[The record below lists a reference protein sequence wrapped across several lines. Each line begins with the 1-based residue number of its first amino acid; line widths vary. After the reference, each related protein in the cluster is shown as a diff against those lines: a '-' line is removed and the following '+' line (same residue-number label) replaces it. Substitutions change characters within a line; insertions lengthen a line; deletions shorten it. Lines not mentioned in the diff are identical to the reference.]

1 MKEPRT
7 LREPKILKTVEE
19 KDSLIPL
26 KPLKKVKI
34 AAIEKE
40 ETSQVSGEEAL
51 RKRRRLLLQRLRHRG
66 TVRFV

>member
-1 MKEPRT
+1 M
-7 LREPKILKTVEE
+7 REPKILKTVEE
-19 KDSLIPL
+19 KDSFTPL

-40 ETSQVSGEEAL
+40 ETSQVAGEEAL
-51 RKRRRLLLQRLRHRG
+51 RKRRRLLLQRLRSRNRG

>member
-1 MKEPRT
+1 M
-7 LREPKILKTVEE
+7 REPKVLKTVEE
-19 KDSLIPL
+19 KEISKKESFTPL
-26 KPLKKVKI
+26 KPMKKVKI